1 MFADSLDI
9 ILKKAIMIEKRN
21 AIEEHGKFNS
31 DKQCEDALSEEI
43 AEFMSDVNQ
52 AKTLICDWWSEALL
66 STQKDDNLYM
76 HTSQY
81 YLALVEQLTHALYE
95 LIQVHAVIDKIA
107 DFESMRYNEVAKRC
121 DD

>member
-9 ILKKAIMIEKRN
+9 ILKKAIIIEKRN
-21 AIEEHGKFNS
+21 AIEEHGKFIS

-52 AKTLICDWWSEALL
+52 AKTLVCDWWSEALL
-66 STQKDDNLYM
+66 STEKDDNLYM

-107 DFESMRYNEVAKRC
+107 DFESMRYNELANRC
-121 DD
+121 DE

>member
-21 AIEEHGKFNS
+21 DIEEHGKFNS

-107 DFESMRYNEVAKRC
+107 DFESMRYNEVAKRR